1 MDELGD
7 GIDRLRKPSKLSFT
21 HFAYHAHN
29 FLVEAI
35 KVAVGLSHSHLIH
48 IPTLIFEHSYTS
60 TFVQNVNLVIFEP
73 FRKILDIVLA
83 LLSVLP
89 LEINPC

>member
-1 MDELGD
+1 MDELSD

-29 FLVEAI
+29 FLAEAI

-89 LEINPC
+89 LEINSC